1 MIIYDNFEYVF
12 IPSSDNMDLVQT
24 LKNINITLFA
34 VMAENYYVLMNDIVN
49 HEKLNLFNML
59 LTNILMIR

>member
-34 VMAENYYVLMNDIVN
+34 VMAENYDVLMNDIVN
-49 HEKLNLFNML
+49 HEKLNLFNTL

>member
-1 MIIYDNFEYVF
+1 
-12 IPSSDNMDLVQT
+12 MDLVQT

-49 HEKLNLFNML
+49 HEKLNLFNTL